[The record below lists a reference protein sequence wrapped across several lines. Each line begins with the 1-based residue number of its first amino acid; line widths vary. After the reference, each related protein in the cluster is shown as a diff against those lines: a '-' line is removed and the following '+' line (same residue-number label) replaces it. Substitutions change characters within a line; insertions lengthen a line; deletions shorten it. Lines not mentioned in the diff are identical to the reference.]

1 MMTVQTYITEQ
12 KNTHLTHAADFAF
25 EGGKRTTES
34 IAFLSSLIQM
44 FKGKAKSKV
53 NFTRK
58 WDGAPAIFCG
68 INPENGKFFVGTK
81 SVFNKTPKINY
92 TNADIDRNHGGGL
105 ADKLKEAL
113 KHLPSLGI
121 KGVLQGDF
129 LFGAGDT
136 ETKEIDGKSF
146 LTFTPNTITYA
157 VGEGDLQKQIKR
169 AKIGIIF
176 HTKYTGDNLQN
187 MKASFDVSRADFGKS
202 SSVYADDANFRD
214 VTGKANFTAKEYET
228 AVKLLNKAK
237 VSASKARK
245 GSNALAKNAKL
256 FSLINI
262 YVNAKVKQ
270 GKYILSSGEFY
281 NFVKAKLDAEVSK
294 LKSERGKQ
302 KRKDANDI
310 TLNNIK
316 SMSRDLQNVFRCNM
330 DIQNVVLH
338 ILKKLDDIKTLRT
351 FVRTSD
357 GYKVT
362 SDEGFVASS
371 SGSVVKL
378 VNRLEFSR
386 ANFTVAKN
394 WVKG

>member
-1 MMTVQTYITEQ
+1 MMTFQTYITEQ

-34 IAFLSSLIQM
+34 IAILSSLIQM

-58 WDGAPAIFCG
+58 CDGAPAIFCG

-176 HTKYTGDNLQN
+176 HTK
-187 MKASFDVSRADFGKS
+187 
-202 SSVYADDANFRD
+202 
-214 VTGKANFTAKEYET
+214 
-228 AVKLLNKAK
+228 
-237 VSASKARK
+237 
-245 GSNALAKNAKL
+245 
-256 FSLINI
+256 
-262 YVNAKVKQ
+262 
-270 GKYILSSGEFY
+270 
-281 NFVKAKLDAEVSK
+281 
-294 LKSERGKQ
+294 
-302 KRKDANDI
+302 
-310 TLNNIK
+310 
-316 SMSRDLQNVFRCNM
+316 
-330 DIQNVVLH
+330 
-338 ILKKLDDIKTLRT
+338 
-351 FVRTSD
+351 
-357 GYKVT
+357 
-362 SDEGFVASS
+362 
-371 SGSVVKL
+371 
-378 VNRLEFSR
+378 
-386 ANFTVAKN
+386 
-394 WVKG
+394 

>member
-1 MMTVQTYITEQ
+1 MMTFQTYITEQ

-136 ETKEIDGKSF
+136 ETKEIDCKSF

-187 MKASFDVSRADFGKS
+187 MKASFDVSRSDFGRS

-270 GKYILSSGEFY
+270 GKYVLSSGEFY

-302 KRKDANDI
+302 KRKNANDI

>member
-1 MMTVQTYITEQ
+1 MMTFQTYITEQ

-136 ETKEIDGKSF
+136 EPKEIDGKSF

-187 MKASFDVSRADFGKS
+187 MKASFDVSRSDFGRS

-270 GKYILSSGEFY
+270 GKYVLSSGEFY

-302 KRKDANDI
+302 KRKNANDI

-371 SGSVVKL
+371 SGSVVIL

>member
-1 MMTVQTYITEQ
+1 MMTFQNYIMES

-256 FSLINI
+256 FSFINI
-262 YVNAKVKQ
+262 YVNSKVKE
-270 GKYILSSGEFY
+270 GKYVLSASEFY
-281 NFVKAKLDAEVSK
+281 KFVQSKLDADVKK
-294 LKSERGKQ
+294 LKSDRGRS

-310 TLNNIK
+310 VLNNIRA
-316 SMSRDLQNVFRCNM
+316 MGRDLQSVFQCNM
-330 DIQNVVLH
+330 DIQKVVLH

-351 FVRTSD
+351 FVRTGD

>member
-1 MMTVQTYITEQ
+1 MMTFQTYIIES

-136 ETKEIDGKSF
+136 STKDIDGKSF

-157 VGEGDLQKQIKR
+157 VGEGDLQKRIKK

-187 MKASFDVSRADFGKS
+187 MKASFDVSRSDFGS
-202 SSVYADDANFRD
+202 SPSVYADDANFRD

-228 AVKLLNKAK
+228 AIKLLNKAK
-237 VSASKARK
+237 LSASKARK

-262 YVNAKVKQ
+262 YVNAKVKE
-270 GKYILSSGEFY
+270 GKYVLSSAEFY
-281 NFVKAKLDAEVSK
+281 NFVKSKLDAEVKK
-294 LKSERGKQ
+294 LKSERGRQ
-302 KRKDANDI
+302 KRSDAN
-310 TLNNIK
+310 NIVLQGIR